1 MKLVMTLLVRDEE
14 DILDANLRF
23 HLDRGV
29 DFVLV
34 TDNASVDGTPEIL
47 REYERTGHVRVYL
60 KTEDVYAQAE
70 WVSEMARDACVKDG
84 ADWVINAD
92 ADEFWW
98 PHRGNLKST
107 LAGLHE
113 QVGAVAARR
122 VNFPPIA
129 DEAGAFYE
137 RQIVREVTSVD
148 AGDRPLP
155 PKICHRGVRKVV
167 IAQGNHRVIRP
178 VLATLPAPGPITI
191 LHFPMRTWAQFEN
204 KIRKGGAAYE
214 RNPRLH
220 PRLGHTWRELYRLL
234 QDGHLRA
241 FYEDSLL
248 APDDV
253 APGIAHGRLVVD
265 RRLRESLRRLNGEGS
280 PRSPLRTAAT

>member
-34 TDNASVDGTPEIL
+34 TDNGSVDGTAEIL
-47 REYERTGHVRVYL
+47 REYERAGHVRVYP
-60 KTEDVYAQAE
+60 KPEDVYAQSD
-70 WVSEMARDACVKDG
+70 WVTAMAQDACVKDG

-98 PHRGNLKST
+98 PHRRDLKST
-107 LAGLHE
+107 LAGLHA
-113 QVGAVAARR
+113 QVGGVAARR

-129 DEAGAFYE
+129 DETEPFYE
-137 RQIVREVTSVD
+137 RLTVREVTSVD
-148 AGDRPLP
+148 GDGRPLP
-155 PKICHRGVRKVV
+155 PKICHRAAPDVV

-191 LHFPMRTWAQFEN
+191 LHFPMRTWTQFEN

-214 RNPRLH
+214 RNTRLH
-220 PRLGHTWRELYRLL
+220 PRLGRSWRELYALL
-234 QDGHLRA
+234 QDGKLRA
-241 FYEDSLL
+241 FYEQSLL
-248 APDDV
+248 ASEDI

-265 RRLRESLRRLNGEGS
+265 RRLRESLRRLDHEGS
-280 PRSPLRTAAT
+280 PHTPVRTAAT